1 MKLLITGAW
10 QEAQKYFSKIESLGH
25 EIVFLQYEKDQLPCP
40 YEWVEGVVG
49 NNIFLYHPIERF
61 SNLMYIQLTSAG
73 LDRIPLEYANE
84 HGIKLN
90 NARHVYSVPMAEHVI
105 SGVLDLYRKRILF
118 LQNQKTHKWEKIRN
132 LKELQGQKVC
142 ILGCGS
148 VGTECAK
155 RFQAFNCIVIGI
167 DINVTNVPYFQS
179 IYGMD
184 NMEKIIS
191 ESDIIVLT
199 LPLTEQTKH
208 MFNERLFNYVKDNA
222 VIVNIA
228 RGALVDTDSLINALK
243 NKLYGAVLDVFEE
256 EPLNENSPL
265 WDMENVVITPHNSFV
280 GNHNAERLSEL
291 IIMNLTNSMSEELQ

>member
-61 SNLMYIQLTSAG
+61 SNLIYIQLTSAG

-118 LQNQKTHKWEKIRN
+118 SQNQKAHKWEKIRN

-155 RFQAFNCIVIGI
+155 RFQAFDCIVIGI
-167 DINVTNVPYFQS
+167 DINVRNRSYYQS

-184 NMEKIIS
+184 NMKKVVS

-208 MFNERLFNYVKDNA
+208 MFNESLFYYVKDNA

-228 RGALVDTDSLINALK
+228 RGALIDTDALINALK

-265 WDMENVVITPHNSFV
+265 WDMENVIITPHNSFV
-280 GNHNAERLSEL
+280 GNHNAERLADL
-291 IIMNLTNSMSEELQ
+291 IIMNMVD

>member
-1 MKLLITGAW
+1 MKFLITGAW
-10 QEAQKYFSKIESLGH
+10 QDAKKCFGRIEALGH

-49 NNIFLYHPIERF
+49 NNIFLYHSIERF
-61 SNLMYIQLTSAG
+61 SNLKYIQLTSAG
-73 LDRIPLEYANE
+73 LDRIPLEYINE
-84 HGIKLN
+84 QGIKLN

-105 SGVLDLYRKRILF
+105 SGVLDLYKKRILF
-118 LQNQKTHKWEKIRN
+118 LQNQKAHKWEKIRN
-132 LKELQGQKVC
+132 LRELQGQKVC

-155 RFQAFNCIVIGI
+155 KFHAFDCIVIGI
-167 DINVTNVPYFQS
+167 DINVRNRPYYQS
-179 IYGMD
+179 IFGMD
-184 NMEKIIS
+184 HMKKVIS

-208 MFNERLFNYVKDNA
+208 MFNESLFYYVKDNA

-228 RGALVDTDSLINALK
+228 RGALIDTDALINALK

-265 WDMENVVITPHNSFV
+265 WDMENVIITPHNSFV
-280 GNHNAERLSEL
+280 GNHNAERLSDL
-291 IIMNLTNSMSEELQ
+291 IIMNMVD